1 MPKKILVIG
10 AGVAQVD
17 AIIKAKEIG
26 YEIYTSDGDS
36 RAPGFKQAHG
46 SKVIDVKDVVA
57 NLSWAEN
64 LGIDGVISYASDITL
79 STVLAIR
86 ERLNLPGLG
95 RLPMEVSLDKSR
107 QRIIF
112 AKNKLP
118 QPNFEVITNYHEAQK
133 AANCIG
139 YPLILKPVDNSG
151 SRGVGLIE
159 NEGELET
166 GFAHARQNS
175 KCGTV
180 IIEKCEGGLEL
191 TIEGLSVNGKHYI
204 LAISDKEKPLSAPT
218 AATQLAYPA
227 DITTDQE
234 NQVKQLIC
242 SAYDAVGVDN
252 TPTHS
257 EIILTES
264 GLKIVEIGCR
274 GGGFYVFT
282 RVVEAASGYDVVGNW
297 TRLCAGD
304 PVEHVQVQTR
314 GVVLRFM
321 IANPGKLLKVH
332 GLESA
337 CAIEGVAA
345 GSFYSPGNLV
355 PEFSNDGSRSGWM
368 ITTGRNRDDALRKA
382 NQVSQLVHFE
392 TKPG

>member
-1 MPKKILVIG
+1 MGKKILVIG

-26 YEIYTSDGDS
+26 YEIYASDGDS

-57 NLSWAEN
+57 NLSWAEK
-64 LGIDGVISYASDITL
+64 LGIDGIISYASDITL
-79 STVLAIR
+79 PTVLAIR

-95 RLPMEVSLDKSR
+95 RRPMEVSLDKSR

-112 AKNKLP
+112 ENNKLP
-118 QPNFEVITNYHEAQK
+118 QPYFEVITNCQEARE
-133 AANCIG
+133 AANHIG
-139 YPLILKPVDNSG
+139 YPLIIKPVDNSG

-159 NEGELET
+159 NEGRLEK
-166 GFAHARQNS
+166 GFADAQHNS
-175 KCGTV
+175 KCGEV
-180 IIEKCEGGLEL
+180 IIEKYESGLEL
-191 TIEGLSVNGKHYI
+191 TIEGLSVNGKHHI
-204 LAISDKEKPLSAPT
+204 LAISDKEKPSSAPT

-227 DITTDQE
+227 DITADQE
-234 NQVKQLIC
+234 NQVRQLIS

-264 GLKIVEIGCR
+264 GPKIVEIGCR

-282 RVVEAASGYDVVGNW
+282 RVVEAASGYDIVGNW

-304 PVEHVQVQTR
+304 PVENVQVQRR
-314 GVVLRFM
+314 GVVLRFL
-321 IANPGKLLKVH
+321 IATPGKLVKVH

-337 CAIEGVAA
+337 AAIKGVSA
-345 GSFYSPGNLV
+345 GSFYEQGDLV
-355 PEFSNDGSRSGWM
+355 LEFSNDGSRSGWM

-392 TKPG
+392 TEPV